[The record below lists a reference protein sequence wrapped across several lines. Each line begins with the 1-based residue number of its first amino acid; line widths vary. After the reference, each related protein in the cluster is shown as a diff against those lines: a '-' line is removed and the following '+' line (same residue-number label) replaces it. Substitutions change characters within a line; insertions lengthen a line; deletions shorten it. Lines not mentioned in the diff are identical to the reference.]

1 MSQDQRAR
9 LLVVEDNPSIR
20 AMLAFFLRATYDLEL
35 VGRFDDALHAAAHRG
50 FDLFLLDINLGEP
63 RTGIDLLG
71 ALRQMPAYAATPAV
85 ACTSNTG
92 PGSKEHLLASGFDA
106 YIGKP
111 FEEEELLDTLRAV
124 LATSRPVLVRGHGRE

>member
-20 AMLAFFLRATYDLEL
+20 AMLAFFLRATYGLEL
-35 VGRFDDALHAAAHRG
+35 VGRFDDALDAAAHRG

-85 ACTSNTG
+85 ACTSNTE

-111 FEEEELLDTLRAV
+111 FTDEELLDTLLAV
-124 LATSRPVLVRGHGRE
+124 LATSRSVLVPGHGRE

>member
-20 AMLAFFLRATYDLEL
+20 AMLGIFLRATYDLEL

-85 ACTSNTG
+85 ACTSNTWSG
-92 PGSKEHLLASGFDA
+92 DRERFLASGFDA

-111 FEEEELLDTLRAV
+111 FTEEELLDLLRAV
-124 LATSRPVLVRGHGRE
+124 LATSRPVLVRGYG